1 MGWQSQGRL
10 CQEIAP
16 LPANVFDWGIP
27 FSDGSKDGGFTM
39 DVIERRRA
47 KDKEEKS
54 GQGGDGQP
62 ATRSESDS
70 EGGDKPQSESEG
82 RSQ

>member
-1 MGWQSQGRL
+1 MTFGRASSSGEKVL
-10 CQEIAP
+10 IFP
-16 LPANVFDWGIP
+16 LPGDYEK
-27 FSDGSKDGGFTM
+27 SE
-39 DVIERRRA
+39 VIEKRRA